1 MTGRDLG
8 LHGQVE
14 LAPPSRPPIYADAVR
29 PPITSKVIDSP
40 PDHAE
45 NAAMLRVAFAGTFA
59 ENIRRAARGEPPA
72 NLIR

>member
-1 MTGRDLG
+1 MTS
-8 LHGQVE
+8 E
-14 LAPPSRPPIYADAVR
+14 
-29 PPITSKVIDSP
+29 VIDSP